1 MEYLW
6 TPWRYAYITTT
17 DQPVD
22 CFLCA
27 AAKSTD
33 DRALLVVHRGE
44 HNLVILNRFP
54 YTSGHLMIAPYEH
67 VASLESLSD
76 PALFEM
82 IRLARLSESHLR
94 TIYRPDGLNMGV
106 NIGRSAGAGVPT
118 HIHMHMLPRW
128 TGDTNF
134 MSVVSDTRILPED
147 LSVTWEKLRAAFVAQ
162 TM

>member
-1 MEYLW
+1 MDYLW
-6 TPWRYAYITTT
+6 TPWRYAYVTTT
-17 DQPVD
+17 NEPVP

-27 AAKSTD
+27 AAQSAD
-33 DRALLVVHRGE
+33 DRASLVVHRGE

-54 YTSGHLMIAPYEH
+54 YTSGHLMIAPYQH
-67 VASLESLSD
+67 VASLEDVPD
-76 PALFEM
+76 PALTEM
-82 IRLARLSESHLR
+82 IRLARTAEGHLR

-128 TGDTNF
+128 TGDTSF
-134 MSVVSDTRILPED
+134 MSVVGETRILPED
-147 LSVTWEKLRAAFVAQ
+147 LLVTWERLRAAF